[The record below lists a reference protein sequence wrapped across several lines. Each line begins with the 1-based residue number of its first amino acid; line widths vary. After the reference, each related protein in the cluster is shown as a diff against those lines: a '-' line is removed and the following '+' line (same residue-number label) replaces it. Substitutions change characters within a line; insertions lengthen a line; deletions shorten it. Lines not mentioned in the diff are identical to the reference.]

1 MFGME
6 QRSFKGKSYELLLLF
21 CQRMASILQYCHGF
35 FGLKITIYLF
45 DHVIVLAAGEIDKAN
60 Q

>member
-1 MFGME
+1 M
-6 QRSFKGKSYELLLLF
+6 SVCF
-21 CQRMASILQYCHGF
+21 CFAKEWRQYCHGF
-35 FGLKITIYLF
+35 FGLKITRYLF